1 VVQAVCLE
9 GWMYALGKLGK
20 WRAEANAIGIESQ
33 RFLGPLTA
41 PKLVFYVKLAAL
53 TDAGK

>member
-1 VVQAVCLE
+1 MVQAVCLE